1 MRIIK
6 LNEETK
12 KNIMSELI
20 KRDPNQYQSYEAVVK
35 DILDNVKLNGN
46 KALFEYTKKFD
57 GFDLSESNMVKIGRA
72 SCRERV

>member
-46 KALFEYTKKFD
+46 KAVFEYTKKFD
-57 GFDLSESNMVKIGRA
+57 GFDLSDNKGRD
-72 SCRERV
+72 R